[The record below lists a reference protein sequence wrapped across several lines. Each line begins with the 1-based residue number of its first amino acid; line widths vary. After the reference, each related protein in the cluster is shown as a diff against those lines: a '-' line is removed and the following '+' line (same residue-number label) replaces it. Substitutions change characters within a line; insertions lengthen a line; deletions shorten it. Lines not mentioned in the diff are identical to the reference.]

1 MPCILWLLY
10 DLDLAA
16 PPREQAHLSLC
27 SSAPRVY
34 RWLSQGYTPSLSPW
48 GWGGSEEQWKTESIQ
63 KWQMSTTSRFNEPLL
78 NMFYCTLSNQ
88 NLYNYLWRNI
98 NGIISVEISQKKK
111 ERKHG
116 IIFHWKPM
124 RKFLFL
130 LMLLLFLGLT
140 YLPTGWKERERDFM
154 YLSHQSV

>member
-111 ERKHG
+111 RKKA
-116 IIFHWKPM
+116 WN
-124 RKFLFL
+124 
-130 LMLLLFLGLT
+130 
-140 YLPTGWKERERDFM
+140 YLPLEANEEVFVPFDVTFISRPDLPSHRLKRERER
-154 YLSHQSV
+154 LHVS